1 MDELLV
7 VKLKNRRGKERLL
20 PVKREEPFCVFC
32 ESFSAPAVEAAASF
46 YVVISSIMN
55 NLIAKQ

>member
-1 MDELLV
+1 M
-7 VKLKNRRGKERLL
+7 

-32 ESFSAPAVEAAASF
+32 ESFSAQAVEAAASF

-55 NLIAKQ
+55 NVIAKQ